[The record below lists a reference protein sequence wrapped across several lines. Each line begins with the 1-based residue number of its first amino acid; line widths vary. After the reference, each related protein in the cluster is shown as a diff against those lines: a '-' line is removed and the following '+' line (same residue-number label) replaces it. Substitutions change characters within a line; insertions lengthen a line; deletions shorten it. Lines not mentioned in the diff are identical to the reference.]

1 MMKNSQTIQGQSLV
15 FNALLILIN
24 LAGLTFV
31 TIGFHDNFVESKW
44 LYAGIGFALMAIS
57 IAGLVILK
65 GRLFMSMVSRL
76 LVGGLFIVSGLIKAN
91 DPLGFSYKLEEYFED
106 GALAFRIKEWFGAPG
121 FSLEFLIDWA
131 LILSVV
137 ICVAEIVL
145 GVLVLIGGKIKLVSW
160 MLVLMMLFFTF
171 LTWHTAN
178 CDSKI
183 KFVDRDTYEMSNP
196 LAQIKIDEAK
206 GNTEIKIISK
216 NTKEVV
222 VEEMK
227 APQCVSDC
235 GCFGDAMKGSVGRS
249 LTPKESLWKDIVLVY
264 LVLWIFLAQRKI
276 QPNRREE
283 NFYVVPI
290 AMIIISFF
298 SFIFGWYF
306 PVVFGLLSILG
317 ALWILRSGGR
327 IFGNYFGSTVLVSLL
342 GFALTTYVLMFEPVK
357 DYRAYAVGSNLKQK
371 MNDGIDG
378 NYQDLLVYKNLKTGE
393 KKEFD
398 SKGQEYINSKIWEKA
413 DIWKYDTMYQKVIV
427 ETKLPSITGQFNP
440 VVQLAEVGKDELKLD
455 FIQQKLKTALIDGV
469 LLYDKDNET
478 DVEVAAN
485 EYNTNDYDTAF
496 FTFKKEIKMNN
507 PELNEISIRDYIVN
521 SKQIIILFS
530 KKLSDVKDPKKI
542 SELKQIFA
550 QATKNKIPMV
560 LVCSSSREEINTW
573 KKKHN
578 FHIPAFIND
587 ETELKA
593 IARSNPS
600 LMIVQNAVVKGKYP
614 SRSLPSY
621 EWLKK
626 HILK

>member
-1 MMKNSQTIQGQSLV
+1 MMKNNQTIQGQSLV

-507 PELNEISIRDYIVN
+507 PELNEISIRDYIVD